1 MYAIATCLATIYR
14 NVGNQVDSRGD
25 PVPAS
30 TVIAT
35 NVPCGI
41 YLKSTTVS
49 SSTTIQDEATK
60 TPRSIRQFEAV
71 MFRPTDIRS
80 DDILYDQKNAL
91 YYTVLSVTRE
101 EGMGYSPDV
110 TVELKRVN

>member
-14 NVGNQVDSRGD
+14 NVGNQVNSRGD
-25 PVPAS
+25 PAPAA

-35 NVPCGI
+35 NVACGI

-49 SSTTIQDEATK
+49 SSVTIQDEATK
-60 TPRSIRQFEAV
+60 TPRSIRQLEAV
-71 MFRPTDIRS
+71 MPRSTDIQA

-91 YYTVLSVTRE
+91 KYIVLSVTRE
-101 EGMGYSPDV
+101 EGMGYAPDV

>member
-1 MYAIATCLATIYR
+1 MYSLATCLATIYR
-14 NVGNQVDSRGD
+14 NTGSDVDRFGD
-25 PVPAS
+25 EIPAT

-41 YLKSTTVS
+41 YLRSTTVY

-60 TPRSIRQFEAV
+60 TPRSVRQLEAT
-71 MFRPTDIRS
+71 MLRSTDVLA
-80 DDILYDQKNAL
+80 DDILYDQKNQL
-91 YYTVLSVTRE
+91 SYVVTSVTRE
-101 EGMGYSPDV
+101 EGSGYNPDV